1 MAKFGKEDDLIKI
14 LTLVDEECETQRAK
28 LVQRAKD
35 NLEIVRG
42 PGQWKMKRNPY
53 FLYNVIEK
61 NIEAKVSK
69 LAEVKPT
76 IRIMPDRPGVE
87 ESCEVI
93 QQCVEAI
100 WDNRHMESRI
110 ERLGY
115 FGAIMGAGFA
125 GTPFNRELNNGDGD
139 IDFVARDPRSVGF
152 DTAIVDSTDIDQ
164 GEFVQ
169 IQDVM
174 PLDIIQHTFAG
185 RGSMVTRDD
194 RLSVFDEPGKSTLGA
209 IKTAIQ
215 RWQGG
220 ASKGQVKGSAIPR
233 CMVKEFWLKDR
244 RDSCEDSG
252 IFPIIEGLT
261 KYAENG
267 KPFPGGRRI
276 LTSMG
281 DGGMII
287 LNDEYNPYWDG
298 APPTDMLSWRVDLE
312 SAWGPDEVQR
322 MKRVQEAINRIGDAY
337 TKNMILNSVERMVVD
352 KGALDKDELEK
363 LSNEAAQ
370 IIYKNPGREFK
381 HDVPPPLPA
390 ETLPFINR
398 LIELSEVICGT
409 ADSALAKRVPSI
421 VTGPAV
427 EGLQLAVET
436 AQRAVARR
444 LEDFL
449 QRVGQ
454 KLISRVFQYYDT
466 DRLLHYVGPSEQWMA
481 FMFERSKILSWRDQ
495 KTGIVHLR
503 TIEDIR
509 KAWKDFKYK
518 VEPGSSL
525 AIARAQRSMMKFQFA
540 QQGWLP
546 PWEAMKEVGI
556 ENAQEKYENAQK
568 EIQAGRM
575 QAPQQ
580 GGKQGQQISKAIGM

>member
-1 MAKFGKEDDLIKI
+1 M
-14 LTLVDEECETQRAK
+14 LTLLDEECETQRSK
-28 LVQRAKD
+28 LVSRAKD

-69 LAEVKPT
+69 LAETKPT
-76 IRIMPDRPGVE
+76 IRVMPDRPGVE
-87 ESCEVI
+87 ESCNVI
-93 QQCVEAI
+93 QTCVEAI

-152 DTAIVDSTDIDQ
+152 DTAIVDSTDIDG
-164 GEFVQ
+164 GEFVE

-174 PLDIIQHTFAG
+174 PLDIIQNTFPG
-185 RGSMVTRDD
+185 RGGLVTRDD
-194 RLSVFDEPGKSTLGA
+194 RLSVFEEPGKTPLGA

-215 RWQGG
+215 RWTGGVQG
-220 ASKGQVKGSAIPR
+220 ATKGSAIPR
-233 CMVKEFWLKDR
+233 CMVKEFWIKDR
-244 RDSCEDSG
+244 RSSCDNAG
-252 IFPIIEGLT
+252 QFPIIEGLT
-261 KYAENG
+261 SYALDG

-287 LNDEYNPYWDG
+287 LKDEYNPYWDG

-352 KGALDKDELEK
+352 KGALDKDELDK

-381 HDVPPPLPA
+381 HDVPPPLPP

-409 ADSALAKRVPSI
+409 ADSALQKRVPSI

-454 KLISRVFQYYDT
+454 KLISRIFQYYTT
-466 DRLLHYVGPSEQWMA
+466 DRLLHYVGPTQEWTQ
-481 FMFERSKILSWRDQ
+481 FMFERSKILVSKDH
-495 KTGIVHLR
+495 KTGITKLR
-503 TIEDIR
+503 NPEDIR
-509 KAWKDFKYK
+509 KAYMDFKFK

-525 AIARAQRSMMKFQFA
+525 AVARAQRSMMKFQFA

-546 PWEAMKEVGI
+546 PWEAMKELGI
-556 ENAQEKYENAQK
+556 DNAQEKYELAQK

-575 QAPQQ
+575 QAPTPSKQ
-580 GGKQGQQISKAIGM
+580 GGQISKAIGM